1 MESKVVPLLS
11 LSAHL
16 HANAVRLCE
25 FLSLSHTPCFY
36 FSLVLSR
43 TDWNK
48 NMGFGHHCNDQV

>member
-25 FLSLSHTPCFY
+25 FLSLSHTLFLFLSC
-36 FSLVLSR
+36 SLSYRLE
-43 TDWNK
+43 
-48 NMGFGHHCNDQV
+48 